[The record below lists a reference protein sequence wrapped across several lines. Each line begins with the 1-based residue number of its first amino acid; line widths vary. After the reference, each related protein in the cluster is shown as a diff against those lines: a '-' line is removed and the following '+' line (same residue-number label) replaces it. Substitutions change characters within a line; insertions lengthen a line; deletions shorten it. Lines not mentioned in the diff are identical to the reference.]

1 DGQRARPSNGAEH
14 ASGPAGG
21 PGGRAAYL
29 PRGPGGAA
37 QRPCPRPGDPCRG
50 EPGRCRFDRCAGR
63 PRRRPRPPAGVGQLA
78 RPRST
83 LRPAAGPRPG
93 PRGWRPPRRHL
104 REGPGHN
111 GAPAGT
117 HPVIRVVLVDDHAMV
132 RAGLEQLLV
141 AAGDIEVVG
150 SVADG
155 LTAVELVRRSRPD
168 VVLMDISLPGLDGI
182 RATAAIQAAD
192 PEVRVVML
200 TSFGDR
206 VRVLAA
212 VDAGAAG
219 YILKEADPEDLLRAV
234 RAAARGESPVSPR
247 AGQALFAARTGR
259 LDAADQL
266 TSRERHGLPLVA
278 EGLVNKQIARRLGIS

>member
-1 DGQRARPSNGAEH
+1 
-14 ASGPAGG
+14 
-21 PGGRAAYL
+21 
-29 PRGPGGAA
+29 
-37 QRPCPRPGDPCRG
+37 
-50 EPGRCRFDRCAGR
+50 
-63 PRRRPRPPAGVGQLA
+63 
-78 RPRST
+78 
-83 LRPAAGPRPG
+83 
-93 PRGWRPPRRHL
+93 
-104 REGPGHN
+104 
-111 GAPAGT
+111 
-117 HPVIRVVLVDDHAMV
+117 VIRVVLVDDHAMV

-155 LTAVELVRRSRPD
+155 VTAVEHVRRSRPD

-182 RATAAIQAAD
+182 RATAAIKAAD
-192 PEVRVVML
+192 PDIPVVML

-259 LDAADQL
+259 LKAADQL
-266 TSRERHGLPLVA
+266 TAREREVLLLVA
-278 EGLVNKQIARRLGIS
+278 EGLVNKQIARRLGISEKTTKAHLTRIYAAIGVSDRTQAALWAERHGLLQDDRTT